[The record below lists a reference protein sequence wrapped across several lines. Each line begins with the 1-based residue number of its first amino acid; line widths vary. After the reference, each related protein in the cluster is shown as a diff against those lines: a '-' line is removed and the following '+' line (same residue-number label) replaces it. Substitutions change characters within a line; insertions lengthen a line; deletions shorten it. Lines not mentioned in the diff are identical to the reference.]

1 MTEQMNLKKLFFHSL
16 QFCVFL
22 FFCLPLVRF
31 SLNIPPQCHWKLKI
45 RIAPVAAAATVAQQ
59 LKNTNNNCSGRLPR
73 SFFTLHC
80 QSLTRDAFTELER
93 ERRMN
98 TNECKWTRNELEI
111 ERYEWEGTYV
121 WACTRMHRSQKQTIM
136 KQTLWMNQH
145 EKENIDEDKW
155 VRKTSHLTDQEWERS

>member
-1 MTEQMNLKKLFFHSL
+1 MTERMNLKKSFFFILFS
-16 QFCVFL
+16 
-22 FFCLPLVRF
+22 FFYLPLVRF
-31 SLNIPPQCHWKLKI
+31 NMNIPPQCHWKLKI
-45 RIAPVAAAATVAQQ
+45 RIAAVAAAAMVAQQ
-59 LKNTNNNCSGRLPR
+59 FKNTNNNCSGRLPR

-111 ERYEWEGTYV
+111 ERYAWEGRYARI
-121 WACTRMHRSQKQTIM
+121 WIRMLRSQKQTIM